1 MMTLDQL
8 RIFIKVAETGH
19 LTNAANELCLSQSA
33 VSSAISQLEFKYDL
47 KLFDRIGRN
56 IKINANG
63 RALLPEA
70 YKMIAQAKTTDE
82 LLKDLSGGNH
92 GAIDVVCS
100 QTIGNYWL
108 AERISKF
115 HKTFPNI
122 KINTTIANSDKAIE
136 MLEHGIADIGIIEG
150 ENNSPLE
157 HTEIKGDALTFV
169 APRELRLW
177 ANDMKTKT
185 KLQNLKYVVREQGSG
200 TRHSLELYLAD
211 YGIEL
216 KQDNIALTLPS
227 NEAVLSAVS
236 AGVGVSLISELVISG
251 IGNNENIN
259 RFPSGIAA
267 RKFTILTLKDRAKS
281 RALKAFKTMLA
292 EN

>member
-33 VSSAISQLEFKYDL
+33 VSSAISQLEFKYNL

-70 YKMIAQAKTTDE
+70 YKIIAHAKTTDE

-92 GAIDVVCS
+92 GTIDVVCS

-108 AERISKF
+108 AGKISKF
-115 HKTFPNI
+115 RKTFPNI
-122 KINTTIANSDKAIE
+122 KIDTNIANSDKAVE

-150 ENNSPLE
+150 KNHSSLE
-157 HTEIKGDALTFV
+157 QTEIKGDALYFI

-177 ANDMKTKT
+177 ANDIKIKNQ
-185 KLQNLKYVVREQGSG
+185 LQNLKFVVREKGSG
-200 TRHSLELYLAD
+200 TRHNLELYLSE

-216 KQDNIALTLPS
+216 NQDNIALTLPS
-227 NEAVLSAVS
+227 NEAVLSAVA

-251 IGNNENIN
+251 IGNNDNIN
-259 RFPSGIAA
+259 RFPSGMAA

-281 RALKAFKTMLA
+281 RALMAFKAMLM